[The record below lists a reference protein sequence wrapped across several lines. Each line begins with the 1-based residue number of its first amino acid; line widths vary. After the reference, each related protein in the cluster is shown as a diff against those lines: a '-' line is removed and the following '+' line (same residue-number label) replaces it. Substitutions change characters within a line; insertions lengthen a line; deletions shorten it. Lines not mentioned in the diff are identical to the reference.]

1 MIMITSLRL
10 RVFVFI
16 LLITSFVGI
25 AAAIVW
31 STQELSS
38 DYAAKVAVAARQK
51 AIAYEITSVFL
62 AKLQTNPNEAISD
75 NEVHDFQMLL
85 SKWDG
90 AQQALSYGDEMY
102 GTSSEVSAALHAKL
116 QLSSP
121 HLVQSYDKVANLILY
136 KKIWDKQSILEL
148 VPIIN
153 NYALSMN
160 DVSSQLTIEYESG
173 LQSRMIMLM
182 IVALA
187 GAAILVLGFLFL
199 LRPILK
205 KGEEAEEV
213 KEHISSELEK
223 AKDAKAEFL
232 SNMSHEM
239 RSPLNGIIG
248 MTELLQK
255 SKLDGEQ
262 FQYVKNVKTSAVQL
276 LDIINDIFDH
286 SSLDAGNFEIEKSN
300 FSILEVIEQVTDL
313 MKPLASQK
321 RIELLTDVDSD
332 LPASVIQDERRIR
345 QVCLHLITNA
355 IKWTDNGEVIFKVEL
370 LNKELG
376 FVQLKFSI
384 KDTGVGISV
393 DNQRRLFT
401 SFAPQENSGI
411 NHRSGAGLGL
421 AISKQLV
428 DKMGGRIWVDSTPNV
443 GSIFSFTVIAET
455 SDTIKIEEV
464 SELKGLKVLIVDDN
478 KTSLKILVKQL
489 AVWGVQA
496 IPFNSPDLV
505 VDMID
510 NLNKFDLCILDQKIP
525 NVDGISL
532 AERIRDKYAS
542 KELPVILLTN
552 STGQL
557 VDNQKEFYN
566 AIIGKPVKQGNLLET
581 IIKLTK
587 GNIPVATQ
595 MGNHQGNFNK
605 NHLKI
610 LIAHDNDLT
619 RAVAEK
625 NLRLLGHECTAVSN
639 GMDAIDK
646 AGNGKFD
653 LLLVDADLAG
663 MNGVETVK
671 RIRKISNADVMPVVI
686 GMSDKA
692 GREKKSLLDS
702 GMDDLVARSVEL
714 DEIQAKIDQWFE
726 QD

>member
-1 MIMITSLRL
+1 MITRLRL
-10 RVFVFI
+10 RVFAFI
-16 LLITSFVGI
+16 LLLTSFVGI
-25 AAAIVW
+25 ASIIVW
-31 STQELSS
+31 GTHTLSS

-51 AIAYEITSVFL
+51 AIAYEISTVLLS
-62 AKLQTNPNEAISD
+62 KLQTETNGPVAD

-90 AQQALSYGDEMY
+90 AQQALAYGDEMY
-102 GTSSEVSAALHAKL
+102 GISSDVSPSLHSKL
-116 QLSSP
+116 QLSTP
-121 HLVQSYDKVANLILY
+121 LLVQSYDRVANLILY
-136 KKIWDKQSILEL
+136 KKVWDKQSILEL
-148 VPIIN
+148 IPIIN

-173 LQSRMIMLM
+173 HQTHIVLLV
-182 IVALA
+182 IVAFA
-187 GAAILVLGFLFL
+187 GAVTLVLGFVFL
-199 LRPILK
+199 LKPILK

-255 SKLDGEQ
+255 SRLDGEQ
-262 FQYVKNVKTSAVQL
+262 FQYVKNVKTSAIQL
-276 LDIINDIFDH
+276 LDIIDDIFDH
-286 SSLDAGNFEIEKSN
+286 TSLDAGNFEIEKSN
-300 FSILEVIEQVTDL
+300 FSILEVIEQVSDL

-321 RIELLTDVDSD
+321 RIELLTDIDSN

-345 QVCLHLITNA
+345 QVCLHLISNA
-355 IKWTDNGEVIFKVEL
+355 IKWTDKGEVIFKVEL

-376 FVQLKFSI
+376 FVQLKFSV
-384 KDTGVGISV
+384 KDTGTGISV

-401 SFAPQENSGI
+401 SFAPQENSDK

-428 DKMGGRIWVDSTPNV
+428 DKMGGRIWVESTPNV
-443 GSIFSFTVIAET
+443 GSVFSFTVVGET
-455 SDTIKIEEV
+455 SETIKIEEV

-478 KTSLKILVKQL
+478 RTSLKILVKQL
-489 AVWGVQA
+489 AIWGVQA

-510 NLNKFDLCILDQKIP
+510 NLNKFDLCLLDQKISD
-525 NVDGISL
+525 VDGVSL
-532 AERIRDKYAS
+532 AERIREKYTS
-542 KELPVILLTN
+542 DVLPIVLMTNVSVSLL
-552 STGQL
+552 
-557 VDNQKEFYN
+557 DNQKEFYN
-566 AIIGKPVKQGNLLET
+566 SIISKPVKQGNLLET

-587 GNIPVATQ
+587 GNVGISVS

-625 NLRLLGHECTAVSN
+625 NLRLLGHDCTAVSN
-639 GMDAIDK
+639 GVDAVDR

-653 LLLVDADLAG
+653 LLLVDADLSG
-663 MNGVETVK
+663 LNGVETVK

-686 GMSDKA
+686 GMSDKE
-692 GREKKSLLDS
+692 GREKKNLLES

-714 DEIQAKIDQWFE
+714 DEIQAKIDQWFD